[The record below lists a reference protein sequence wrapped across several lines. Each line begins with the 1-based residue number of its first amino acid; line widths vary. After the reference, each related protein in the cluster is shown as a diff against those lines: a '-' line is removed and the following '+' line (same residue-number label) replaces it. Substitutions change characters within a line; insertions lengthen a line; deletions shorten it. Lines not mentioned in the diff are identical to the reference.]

1 MANNKRLCID
11 CNLPMKKTWVKY
23 KGIQFE
29 ARECPKCHEK
39 IFTEDLTLQ
48 ALSRLEAKR
57 LKEEYTK
64 RPIKIGHSIGI
75 TFPKEITDVFDLEHT
90 KTVKIHADVEKG
102 KIEICI

>member
-1 MANNKRLCID
+1 MTNNKRLCIE
-11 CNLPMKKTWVKY
+11 CNIPMVKTHITY

-48 ALSRLEAKR
+48 AISKLEAKR
-57 LKEEYTK
+57 LKEEYIK

-75 TFPKEITDVFDLEHT
+75 TFPKEITDVFGLGHM
-90 KTVKIHADVEKG
+90 KMLKIHPNVSKG
-102 KIEICI
+102 KIEISV